1 MRSTYNKPICL
12 LLGLVAAVLSGCS
25 QPATGHSSAAGAA
38 PMLPDKNVT
47 ERGLDLPH
55 DAKGALL
62 GKGKIKHIIF
72 IVQENRSPDD
82 LFNGLPGAD
91 TVTSGANSAG
101 SQTPL
106 RKISMTAPYDLSHSN
121 NAWNVEFDG
130 GRMDGFNLE
139 HSSCDAPSGKC
150 KPDREYRAYGIVPQ
164 SQVQPYFSL
173 AEEYAFADKMFATQE
188 GPSFAAHQ
196 YILSGTST
204 VSPSST
210 LRAAELPLN
219 AEQKFTGGCDSPSG
233 SLVMLIDANGTENQ
247 QVYPCFDRPALP
259 DLIQAK
265 GLTWHYYVS
274 HLGPGLW
281 NAPDAIKHIREGSQY
296 STDVVAP
303 PSQVLTD
310 ISNGDLANVV
320 WVTPTA
326 QASDHAGITDGSG
339 PDWVASVVNAI
350 GASDYWKSSAIFV
363 TWDDWGGWY
372 DHVAP
377 AQYNSFELGFRVP
390 LIAIGPY
397 AKKGYVSHQ
406 QHEFGSLLKFA
417 EKAFG
422 LGSLGAT
429 DARADDLSD
438 CFNFS
443 QKPRAF
449 VRVHTTRNAAYFLR
463 QPISLED
470 PDND

>member
-1 MRSTYNKPICL
+1 MRIASKPFCS
-12 LLGLVAAVLSGCS
+12 LLGLLVAALCGCS
-25 QPATGHSSAAGAA
+25 QPATARSSTPAA
-38 PMLPDKNVT
+38 PMLPAKNVT
-47 ERGLDLPH
+47 ERRLDLP
-55 DAKGALL
+55 AGSTRTLL
-62 GKGKIKHIIF
+62 GNGKIKHVIV

-91 TVTSGANSAG
+91 TVTSGANTAG
-101 SQTPL
+101 SQTSL

-121 NAWNVEFDG
+121 NGWNMEYDG

-164 SQVQPYFSL
+164 SEVQPYFTL
-173 AEEYAFADKMFATQE
+173 AEQYAFADRMFATQE
-188 GPSFAAHQ
+188 GPSFPAHQ
-196 YILSGTST
+196 YIISGAATTSQSSGLI
-204 VSPSST
+204 VS
-210 LRAAELPLN
+210 ENPLN
-219 AEQKFTGGCDSPSG
+219 AQQKFTGGCDSPAG

-259 DLIQAK
+259 DLIQSK

-281 NAPDAIKHIREGSQY
+281 NAPDAIKHVREGSQY

-350 GASDYWKSSAIFV
+350 GASAYWKNSAIFV

-377 AQYNSFELGFRVP
+377 MQYNSFELGFRVP

-397 AKKGYVSHQ
+397 AKKGYVSHT
-406 QHEFGSLLKFA
+406 QHEFGSLLKFE
-417 EKAFG
+417 EKVFG

-443 QKPRAF
+443 RTPRAF
-449 VRVHTTRNAAYFLR
+449 VRVRTTRNADYFLR
-463 QPISLED
+463 RPISLED

>member
-1 MRSTYNKPICL
+1 MRKRSTPCRL
-12 LLGLVAAVLSGCS
+12 LLGLLVVGLSACAQPVTARDSAPGAPALAAK
-25 QPATGHSSAAGAA
+25 SAAARPAG
-38 PMLPDKNVT
+38 LRTGVT
-47 ERGLDLPH
+47 R
-55 DAKGALL
+55 ALL
-62 GKGKIKHIIF
+62 GGGKVKHVII

-82 LFNGLPGAD
+82 LFSGLPGAD
-91 TVTSGANSAG
+91 TVTSGENTAG
-101 SQTPL
+101 TQTRL
-106 RKISMTAPYDLSHSN
+106 RKISITAPYDLSHSN
-121 NAWNVEFDG
+121 NGFNVEYDG

-139 HSSCDAPSGKC
+139 HSSCDAPNGAKC
-150 KPDREYRAYGIVPQ
+150 VPDRQFRAYGIVPQ
-164 SQVQPYFSL
+164 SEVQPYFTL
-173 AEEYAFADKMFATQE
+173 AEQYVFADKMFATQE

-204 VSPSST
+204 IAASST
-210 LRAAELPLN
+210 LRAAENPLN
-219 AEQKFTGGCDSPSG
+219 AEQKFTGGCDSPTG
-233 SLVMLIDANGTENQ
+233 SLVMLIDSNGTENQ
-247 QVYPCFDRPALP
+247 QVYPCFERPALP
-259 DLIQAK
+259 DLIEGK

-281 NAPDAIKHIREGSQY
+281 NAPDAIKHIREGSRY

-310 ISNGDLANVV
+310 VSNGDLANVV

-326 QASDHAGITDGSG
+326 KASDHAGITDGSG
-339 PDWVASVVNAI
+339 PDWVASIVNAI
-350 GASDYWKSSAIFV
+350 GTSKYWKNSAIFV

-372 DHVAP
+372 DHVP
-377 AQYNSFELGFRVP
+377 PMQYNSFELGFRVP

-397 AKKGYVSHQ
+397 AKQGYISHQ

-417 EKAFG
+417 EKTFG

-429 DARADDLSD
+429 DVRADDLSD

-449 VRVHTTRNAAYFLR
+449 VPIHTKRSAAYFLR
-463 QPISLED
+463 QPISMEA
-470 PDND
+470 PDNE